1 MEQTDRASARY
12 VSEPSLVRKD
22 RGAGA
27 FSLYH
32 PGHGTSLDVEPESSG
47 LVEAVLQSFASP
59 TTLQAFFAAQP
70 DFPEELLGLMV
81 RSCFV
86 VEEGERAFLEHGFL
100 RPTPVPLGAPWAW
113 SDLPELSAPGCWV
126 VLGAPVDMA
135 AAGAGGARHGP
146 SEIRKVVNGPL
157 LTDEGDVID
166 PEFQRLY
173 RDLTVSVADLG
184 DLDPDG
190 SRMDHVGSR
199 LRKVVREL
207 FALRMRPL
215 LLGGDHSLTH
225 YVLSEAIEHVER
237 FGIIHFDAHHDLGPS
252 STVSHA
258 NVFQHAIAS
267 PRVASL
273 TQIGLRVIERVSPYA
288 TRVACPKRRVFSARE
303 TKAGAAQTGL
313 EALPKDIPYYLSFDI
328 DCIDG
333 AVARETG
340 TPAFGGL
347 SYEQAS
353 ELVDYVA
360 RTFDLL
366 GADFVEVSGQATGPN
381 RAALIAASLLQRVL
395 LGQSEFEPLS
405 TDVYTFGA

>member
-1 MEQTDRASARY
+1 MEQTQSANVRY
-12 VSEPSLVRKD
+12 VIEPSLVRKD
-22 RGAGA
+22 RPGGG

-32 PGHGTSLDVEPESSG
+32 PGHGTSLDVEPESSA
-47 LVEAVLQSFASP
+47 LVEAVLAGFVRP
-59 TTLQAFFAAQP
+59 TTLQGFLATVP
-70 DFPEELLGLMV
+70 ELPEELFVLML
-81 RSCFV
+81 RSCFI
-86 VEEGERAFLEHGFL
+86 VEQHEQAFLQHGFL
-100 RPTPVPLGAPWAW
+100 RPTPVPLGAQWAW
-113 SDLPELSAPGCWV
+113 SDLPELAAPGCWV

-157 LTDEGDVID
+157 LSAEGDVID

-173 RDLTVSVADLG
+173 RDLTLSVADLG

-190 SRMDHVGSR
+190 ARMDHVGQR

-207 FALRMRPL
+207 FALGMRPL

-225 YVLSEAIEHVER
+225 YVLSEALDHVPR

-258 NVFQHAIAS
+258 NVFQQAISS
-267 PRVASL
+267 PQVVSI

-288 TRVACPKRRVFSARE
+288 TRVPCKKRRLFSARE
-303 TKAGAAQTGL
+303 TKAGLALRGL
-313 EALPKDIPYYLSFDI
+313 EALPRDIPYYLSFDI

-333 AVARETG
+333 ALARETG

-347 SYEQAS
+347 SYDLAS

-366 GADFVEVSGQATGPN
+366 GADFVEVSGPTTAPN
-381 RAALIAASLLQRVL
+381 AAALIAASLLQRVL
-395 LGQSEFEPLS
+395 MGQSEFEPLS
-405 TDVYTFGA
+405 SDVYTFDP

>member
-1 MEQTDRASARY
+1 MESTPSPSEKY
-12 VSEPSLVRKD
+12 VTEPSLVRKD
-22 RGAGA
+22 RGAGS

-47 LVEAVLQSFASP
+47 LVEAALAGFLSP
-59 TTLQAFFAAQP
+59 TTLADFFAALP
-70 DFPEELLGLMV
+70 DFPEELLVLMI

-86 VEEGERAFLEHGFL
+86 VEERERAFLQHGFL

-113 SDLPELSAPGCWV
+113 SELPELAAPGCWV

-173 RDLTVSVADLG
+173 RDLTLSVADLG

-199 LRKVVREL
+199 LQKVVREL

-225 YVLSEAIEHVER
+225 YVLREALQRGER

-258 NVFQHAIAS
+258 NVFQQAIACPEVVS
-267 PRVASL
+267 F

-288 TRVACPKRRVFSARE
+288 TRVPCPKRRVISARE
-303 TKAGAAQTGL
+303 TKAGAAQRAL

-328 DCIDG
+328 DCIDA

-347 SYEQAS
+347 SYEQAT

-360 RTFDLL
+360 RSFDLL
-366 GADFVEVSGQATGPN
+366 GADFVEVSGPASGPN
-381 RAALIAASLLQRVL
+381 AAALIAASLLQRVL
-395 LGQSEFEPLS
+395 MGQCAFEPLS
-405 TDVYTFGA
+405 TDVYTFGG